1 MNSVVLSATSRLSI
15 AIIGAG
21 KIGSTFA
28 YQLARAGH
36 DVTAIARPGSV
47 RLQQLQRDH
56 GVMLST
62 GERADMHVADRL
74 DEQTAYDLVVVTVLA
89 YQVDSLLPVLQ
100 RSKAQC
106 VHFMFVTFEPERLM
120 EAIGSN
126 RCTFGM
132 PAVTATMNS
141 DGKLK
146 PTINPRQKTQHSE
159 QRLVDLFSEAGVPS
173 IFETNMML
181 WLRCHVPLC
190 IAFESIAVAGQRRG
204 GGAAFG
210 EAMVVARGL
219 HSGFAIVKALGYTLY
234 PSAKS
239 TISSLPTFLIAVLM
253 WVLSRIPSMRELLAT
268 GRNECRALIDTLLDA
283 ADKAKLAAPRD
294 RKALL
299 AMRPAK

>member
-1 MNSVVLSATSRLSI
+1 
-15 AIIGAG
+15 
-21 KIGSTFA
+21 
-28 YQLARAGH
+28 
-36 DVTAIARPGSV
+36 
-47 RLQQLQRDH
+47 
-56 GVMLST
+56 
-62 GERADMHVADRL
+62 MHVADRL

-89 YQVDSLLPVLQ
+89 YLVDSLLPVLQ
-100 RSKAQC
+100 RSKAHC
-106 VHFMFVTFEPERLM
+106 IHFMFVTFEPERLM

-132 PAVTATMNS
+132 PALAATMNS

-173 IFETNMML
+173 VFEADMML

-204 GGAAFG
+204 GGATFG

-219 HSGFAIVKALGYTLY
+219 HSGFAIVKALDHTLY

-239 TISSLPTFLIAVLM
+239 TINSLPTFMIAFLM
-253 WVLSRIPSMRELLAT
+253 WVFSRVPSMRELLAT
-268 GRNECRALIDTLLDA
+268 GLNECRALIDTMMA
-283 ADKAKLAAPRD
+283 VADKAKLAAPKD
-294 RKALL
+294 MKAVL

>member
-1 MNSVVLSATSRLSI
+1 MNSVAFSATSRLSI
-15 AIIGAG
+15 AVIGAG

-36 DVTAIARPGSV
+36 EVTAIARPGSV
-47 RLQQLQRDH
+47 RLQQLQRDR
-56 GVMLST
+56 GVILST

-74 DEQTAYDLVVVTVLA
+74 YEQTAYDLVVVTVLA
-89 YQVDSLLPVLQ
+89 YQVDLLLPVLQ
-100 RSKAQC
+100 RSKAQR

-132 PAVTATMNS
+132 PAVMVTMNS

-146 PTINPRQKTQHSE
+146 PTINRRQKTQHSE
-159 QRLVDLFSEAGVPS
+159 QRLVDLFNQAGAPSVLEAD
-173 IFETNMML
+173 MML

-204 GGAAFG
+204 GGATFG

-219 HSGFAIVKALGYTLY
+219 HSGFAIVKALDHTLY

-239 TISSLPTFLIAVLM
+239 FINSLPTFMIAFLM
-253 WVLSRIPSMRELLAT
+253 WVFSRVPSMRELLAT
-268 GRNECRALIDTLLDA
+268 GLNECRALIDTMMAA
-283 ADKAKLAAPRD
+283 ADKAKLAAPKD
-294 RKALL
+294 MKAVL